1 MSEQLVSRY
10 KFNSMASKKKHIF
23 ARLLD
28 YFSTFVLSYL
38 LFTISFSIFAPIPP
52 IRSISDRLS
61 NINRTVAAYIDST
74 HLQRLNEGKNGLI
87 SLEKSAEIYASNIA
101 MTCAYV
107 YDLDFYKKQSDGTY
121 IKTKITKEETLI
133 NNMSE
138 YALDPLS
145 YYFISFKSDPV
156 NEGLDDYEGYDNKE
170 TYLFKHIIE
179 SDDANF
185 IATDDA
191 NYIARAEG
199 LSRYNILSAELTDS
213 IIKYFHG
220 DTASTEAHK
229 ILYLRYIN
237 AVQKGIKEVQT
248 KSVRYLGLMD
258 EYKAANRALTGALA
272 LLYFLTYLFTY
283 VLLTMLTRLFCKEW
297 LTLGQKVMG
306 LGVCDMNDN
315 EVSPLRLFFYHIIN
329 ALMFFSSSIAGLYF
343 MGLTGVLG
351 FSVIPYVT
359 ILSIDIALLTLN
371 VISFLLSM
379 FNRNNFDLSTFITRI
394 NFKDTKEYDLTP
406 DAQALLESEAE
417 DGNRTN
423 REI

>member
-28 YFSTFVLSYL
+28 YFSTFILSYL

-52 IRSISDRLS
+52 IRNISDHLS

-185 IATDDA
+185 IATDDT

-199 LSRYNILSAELTDS
+199 LSRYNILSVELTDS

-258 EYKAANRALTGALA
+258 EYR
-272 LLYFLTYLFTY
+272 
-283 VLLTMLTRLFCKEW
+283 
-297 LTLGQKVMG
+297 
-306 LGVCDMNDN
+306 
-315 EVSPLRLFFYHIIN
+315 
-329 ALMFFSSSIAGLYF
+329 
-343 MGLTGVLG
+343 
-351 FSVIPYVT
+351 
-359 ILSIDIALLTLN
+359 
-371 VISFLLSM
+371 
-379 FNRNNFDLSTFITRI
+379 
-394 NFKDTKEYDLTP
+394 
-406 DAQALLESEAE
+406 
-417 DGNRTN
+417 
-423 REI
+423 